1 MTDDLEGILQMFRA
15 GPTPEEKQAARQ
27 HAMLRAGFGI
37 LSANQPSQF
46 PKSALG
52 ILGTGGL
59 AGLEGYNNE
68 LRNQMAERRT
78 AGLTAVQAMGLKRQ
92 LDMEAARKSLFA
104 GTETPMAPVQ
114 VALAQGAQA
123 GDVGPTLGNVARLDA
138 AQAPNAAPQYPQ
150 IPMDRIRQAM
160 AAGVPI
166 GEALKY
172 NEALEPK
179 TRVENLGNEQV
190 IRDLR
195 TNQIIQR
202 MPMGAAPASRPYE
215 AQDIPPSE
223 YRDFLTGKAKAG
235 ATTVPITVSTGKKYG
250 ETFATKIA
258 EADRDMRDTAM
269 KAPELATR
277 ANRVL
282 ETLASGKVI
291 TGAGADYR
299 LALGKALGLA
309 GLSDK
314 ETLANTESLVSDLAG
329 STLDAIQGS
338 GLGSGQG
345 FTDKDRQF
353 LQDAKAGRVTMEA
366 ETIRR
371 LATLSH
377 KAAVSSADKWGTRVN
392 QIPSEALEGT
402 GVSRDRIRVPPI
414 FAPRGAS
421 GPQINPETQRLLD
434 RYAPQ

>member
-1 MTDDLEGILQMFRA
+1 
-15 GPTPEEKQAARQ
+15 
-27 HAMLRAGFGI
+27 
-37 LSANQPSQF
+37 
-46 PKSALG
+46 
-52 ILGTGGL
+52 
-59 AGLEGYNNE
+59 
-68 LRNQMAERRT
+68 
-78 AGLTAVQAMGLKRQ
+78 
-92 LDMEAARKSLFA
+92 
-104 GTETPMAPVQ
+104 MAPVQ

-138 AQAPNAAPQYPQ
+138 AQAAAQAPNAAQQFPQ
-150 IPMDRIRQAM
+150 IPMDRIRGAM

-202 MPMGAAPASRPYE
+202 MPMGAAPASVPYHLSHLTPSGALE
-215 AQDIPPSE
+215 AMGGLAQ
-223 YRDFLTGKAKAG
+223 KG
-235 ATTVPITVSTGKKYG
+235 ATQIPITVSTGKKYG
-250 ETFATKIA
+250 ETFATEIA
-258 EADRDMRDTAM
+258 KADRDMRDTAM

-309 GLSDK
+309 GMSDR

-392 QIPSEALEGT
+392 QIPGEALEGT

-414 FAPRGAS
+414 FAPRGAT
-421 GPQINPETQRLLD
+421 GQQISPETQRLLD

>member
-1 MTDDLEGILQMFRA
+1 
-15 GPTPEEKQAARQ
+15 
-27 HAMLRAGFGI
+27 MLRAGFGI

-202 MPMGAAPASRPYE
+202 MPMGAAPASVPFEASDITPAEFRAHRLSQATAGAAKNITNVNAYTPASEE
-215 AQDIPPSE
+215 AQ
-223 YRDFLTGKAKAG
+223 RDFIKSTRATYDQLKHAPVTLQNIEQAKALIPQARG
-235 ATTVPITVSTGKKYG
+235 FMGPGGQGMLEAAKFLNNRFGMNINTEGVKS
-250 ETFATKIA
+250 A
-258 EADRDMRDTAM
+258 E
-269 KAPELATR
+269 ELQTR
-277 ANRVL
+277 LFMGVL
-282 ETLASGKVI
+282 ENLKKMDSQPSQMQQQ
-291 TGAGADYR
+291 
-299 LALGKALGLA
+299 L
-309 GLSDK
+309 
-314 ETLANTESLVSDLAG
+314 
-329 STLDAIQGS
+329 
-338 GLGSGQG
+338 
-345 FTDKDRQF
+345 
-353 LQDAKAGRVTMEA
+353 LQDALGRIGTDPNALPAVLDVMGEAVKEKVTLHNRE
-366 ETIRR
+366 
-371 LATLSH
+371 
-377 KAAVSSADKWGTRVN
+377 VSSAIQRGVKFPYDPLIELRR
-392 QIPSEALEGT
+392 IPGGGGGGGGGG
-402 GVSRDRIRVPPI
+402 GVVDFNSL
-414 FAPRGAS
+414 
-421 GPQINPETQRLLD
+421 PQR
-434 RYAPQ
+434 R